1 MAPVSTPPINLGL
14 PVFHRRT
21 DFSAGPRIP
30 AMRLPPSRR
39 SALIAAAVAA
49 SAAGASQDART
60 TLAPDLTARV
70 EAAVHA
76 FASGSRVTGYPG
88 NARAASFIEESLRR
102 SGCVDIRREQYGVG
116 IPVEAGSRLVLSDS
130 DEVIPIFGL
139 WPNHVRTTSTP
150 PDGTE
155 LPLVYGERGE
165 YADFEGLPLEGRA
178 VLMEFNTWDH
188 WTRAARFGAR
198 AFIFIEPEDT
208 GYLQTLDKYTS
219 VPLNIPRFWI
229 DRENG
234 LKLRRRVAGGDPISV
249 VIHSRMD
256 WREQPAWNIWGKVVG
271 SDPELRDQTIVVD
284 AYYDGISVVPAL
296 APSAETSCSIVALL
310 ELARHLQA
318 YPPARTVILSATGA
332 HFQGQRGM
340 VEFLDRHARKNEE
353 YAKWMEE
360 PLNVDLFLSLD
371 LSSRT
376 DQVAVW
382 NNSNRFELKRLFVP
396 FSRRFTRYSK
406 EVAAAQGREPT
417 AAFANGISP
426 IKGIDWST
434 LAPGGVPTS
443 GTVAM
448 EAGQLALSFV
458 TTHDA
463 RLSLNSPLDRA
474 EGVRIEQLAAQIQ
487 FLNGILSLA
496 FDDPELLSNLE
507 EFDPVLRDNLRTHQ
521 IKVRSFPRRAQ
532 IPNRPVPQAVVSEG
546 FDLVFKGV
554 QQERYYLTNQDGDVT
569 LKGLVVGKTTGI
581 SAFVLDP
588 ETGEVQFAP
597 DLSKRAQRFAGEPGF
612 SGKIS
617 WVTRWTADEKTLVLF
632 PCVPGELF
640 GLGGSSDSFKI
651 LDRSGRAPRQFGYSR
666 SGFAALV
673 YADRDLPEKTDGL
686 KIMAGTFGGAR
697 YLLNSPGGNDESE
710 ARGIGYHFRR
720 DTLTPTDFYVVRDMM
735 RLNDA
740 RLHTMR
746 KHAIENHSVSRF
758 QENGRRLLHRAEA
771 ALSEHR
777 WDDYTSHIREAGGMI
792 FRAYPAVIGTLNDV
806 ILGMVFFLALVIPAA
821 FFAERLLLAS
831 PDIRKQLTGL
841 VAVLIVIWA
850 ILSQVH
856 PAFAIAHPLVVLLAF
871 AIMAMAVFVLLMVV
885 TRFNRYLR
893 EYRAEQARVHQT
905 DISRFSAAYTA
916 FMLGIS
922 NMRRRKLRTSLTLGT
937 ITLLTFTVLSF
948 SSFKPDVQFFAFS
961 HPHEGAYEGALI
973 RHHNWDWIGRWKIEA
988 ARSYFGE
995 RAVLS
1000 PRNWYIA
1007 DPSEAKKYIR
1017 VSHGERSSLATAML
1031 GLSPQERDVTRV
1043 HAALVAGDFFD
1054 SPEEKSCLI
1063 PVEMAAILGIGAA
1076 PTLEDS
1082 VRVLGAMLRVRGL
1095 FDADALFALHDLDDE
1110 PLTPVDFHRSSAEL
1124 MGSRPQDVK
1133 DTSERE
1139 EETRAFVHLHPDNI
1153 VILPFEA
1160 LRGAGGELRSVAMRF
1175 ESGADIRGMIE
1186 GFITQTPMTLFAGTR
1201 DPESDRITVASYT
1214 SLGLTSVEGFQALL
1228 IPMLIAGLIVLNA
1241 MMGAVYERFRE
1252 IDIYSAV
1259 GLAPMHIALLFIA
1272 EACVYAVIG
1281 VTMGYL
1287 LGQTLGKAIVTF
1299 DLSAGVNLNYSSYA
1313 AMASA
1318 AVVMAI
1324 VLASTVYPARVASR
1338 AAVPDLVRR
1347 WKPPRPTGDR
1357 WEFEFP
1363 FMVSSGEV
1371 VGICGF
1377 LANFFDAYKEE
1388 SIGDFYAEKVTLV
1401 SEEPAP
1407 GVRQYSLQMLT
1418 WLAPFDMGVSQY
1430 LQLDFLPANDG
1441 SGIYSVEVFIQRL
1454 SGQDTY
1460 WQRVNQR
1467 FMNTL
1472 RKQFLLWHTLK
1483 ADARDYH
1490 REKAKAML
1498 GSPVPT
1504 K

>member
-1 MAPVSTPPINLGL
+1 MPPIKL
-14 PVFHRRT
+14 PSYRRT
-21 DFSAGPRIP
+21 
-30 AMRLPPSRR
+30 
-39 SALIAAAVAA
+39 ALLAAAVAV
-49 SAAGASQDART
+49 SAAGASQGSQPAE
-60 TLAPDLTARV
+60 APDLTARV
-70 EAAVHA
+70 EAAVHTL
-76 FASGSRVTGYPG
+76 ASGSRVTGYPG
-88 NARAASFIEESLRR
+88 NARAASYIEEGLRR
-102 SGCVDIRREQYGVG
+102 NGCVDIRREQYRVAV
-116 IPVEAGSRLVLSDS
+116 PVEEGSRLVLPGSG
-130 DEVIPIFGL
+130 EVIPVFGL
-139 WPNHVRTTSTP
+139 WPNHVRTTTTP
-150 PDGTE
+150 PEGIE
-155 LPLVYGERGE
+155 LPLVYGGWGE
-165 YADFEGLPLEGRA
+165 YADFEGFPLNGSA
-178 VLMEFNTWDH
+178 VLMEFNSWDH

-208 GYLQTLDKYTS
+208 GYLQTLDKITS
-219 VPLNIPRFWI
+219 VPLDVPRFWI
-229 DRENG
+229 DRESG
-234 LKLRRRVAGGDPISV
+234 LKLRRRVAGGDPVSV

-256 WREQPAWNIWGKVVG
+256 WREQPAWNIRGKVVG

-284 AYYDGISVVPAL
+284 AYYDGISIVPAL

-310 ELARHLQA
+310 ELARHLQSN
-318 YPPARTVILSATGA
+318 PPARTVILSATGA
-332 HFQGQRGM
+332 HFQGHRGM
-340 VEFLDRHARKNEE
+340 IDFLNRHARKNEE
-353 YAKWMEE
+353 YASWMEE
-360 PLNVDLFLSLD
+360 PLNAGLFISLD

-376 DQVAVW
+376 DQVAIW
-382 NNSNRFELKRLFVP
+382 NNSDRFELKRLFVP
-396 FSRRFTRYSK
+396 FSRRFTRYAK
-406 EVAAAQGREPT
+406 EVASAQGREPT

-434 LAPGGVPTS
+434 LAPGGVPAS
-443 GTVAM
+443 GKVAM

-474 EGVRIEQLAAQIQ
+474 EEVRFGQLAAQIR

-496 FDDPELLSNLE
+496 FDDPELLENLE

-532 IPNRPVPQAVVSEG
+532 MPNRPVPQAVVSEG
-546 FDLVFKGV
+546 YDLVDKGV
-554 QQERYYLTNQDGDVT
+554 HQERYYLTNEDGDAT
-569 LKGLVVGKTTGI
+569 LHGLVVGYTTGI
-581 SAFVLDP
+581 SAFVLDGD
-588 ETGEVQFAP
+588 TGEVLFAP
-597 DLSKRAQRFAGEPGF
+597 DLSERAQKFAGKPGF
-612 SGKIS
+612 SGKIP

-632 PCVPGELF
+632 PCVPGKLF

-673 YADRDLPEKTDGL
+673 YADRDLPEQTDGL
-686 KIMAGTFGGAR
+686 KVMAGTFGGAR
-697 YLLNSPGGNDESE
+697 YLLNSPGGNDEST
-710 ARGIGYHFRR
+710 ARGMGYHFRR
-720 DTLTPTDFYVVRDMM
+720 DTLTPTEFYVIRDMM
-735 RLNDA
+735 RLNEA

-758 QENGRRLLHRAEA
+758 QQNGRRLLQRAEA
-771 ALSEHR
+771 ALAEHR
-777 WDDYTSHIREAGGMI
+777 WDDYTSDIREAGGMI

-806 ILGMVFFLALVIPAA
+806 IFGMVFFLALVIPAA
-821 FFAERLLLAS
+821 FFTERLVLAS
-831 PDIRKQLTGL
+831 PDIRMQLTGF
-841 VAVLIVIWA
+841 VAVLAVIWA
-850 ILSQVH
+850 IISQVH

-871 AIMAMAVFVLLMVV
+871 AIMAMAVFVLLMVA

-922 NMRRRKLRTSLTLGT
+922 NMRRRKLRTGLTLGT

-961 HPHEGAYEGALI
+961 HRHEGAYEGALI
-973 RHHNWDWIGRWKIEA
+973 RHHNWDWIGRWKMEA
-988 ARSYFGE
+988 AKSYFGE
-995 RAVLS
+995 RALLS

-1007 DPSEAKKYIR
+1007 DQSEEKGYIR
-1017 VSHGERSSLATAML
+1017 ISHGEHSSLSTALL
-1031 GLSPQERDVTRV
+1031 GLSPQERGVTGV
-1043 HAALVAGDFFD
+1043 HTALAAGDFFD
-1054 SPEEKSCLI
+1054 SPDEKSCLLSL
-1063 PVEMAAILGIGAA
+1063 EMAEILGVDAA
-1076 PTLEDS
+1076 LVPGDS
-1082 VRVLGAMLRVRGL
+1082 VRVLGTMLGVRGL
-1095 FDADALFALHDLDDE
+1095 FDADAFFALHDLDDE

-1124 MGSRPQDVK
+1124 MGSRPQEVE

-1139 EETRAFVHLHPDNI
+1139 EETRAFVHLHPDNV
-1153 VILPFEA
+1153 VILPFET

-1175 ESGADIRGMIE
+1175 ESGGDIRGMIE

-1201 DPESDRITVASYT
+1201 DPETDRIRVASYT
-1214 SLGLTSVEGFQALL
+1214 SVGLTAVEGFQALV

-1287 LGQTLGKAIVTF
+1287 LGQTLGKAVVTF
-1299 DLSAGVNLNYSSYA
+1299 ELSAGVNLNYSSYA
-1313 AMASA
+1313 AIASA
-1318 AVVMAI
+1318 SVVMAV

-1407 GVRQYSLQMLT
+1407 GASQYSLQMLT

-1430 LQLDFLPANDG
+1430 LQLDFLPAADG
-1441 SGIYSVEVFIQRL
+1441 SGIYMVEVFIQRL

-1472 RKQFLLWHTLK
+1472 RKQFLLWHTLR
-1483 ADARDYH
+1483 ADARAYH
-1490 REKAKAML
+1490 REKAEAML
-1498 GSPVPT
+1498 GSPLPAS
-1504 K
+1504 

>member
-1 MAPVSTPPINLGL
+1 MAPVPIIQIEPGPVSTTIPPVRGL
-14 PVFHRRT
+14 RVPPMKLPSHRRT
-21 DFSAGPRIP
+21 
-30 AMRLPPSRR
+30 
-39 SALIAAAVAA
+39 LIAAAMAV
-49 SAAGASQDART
+49 SAAGASQDSPPAS
-60 TLAPDLTARV
+60 APDLTARV
-70 EAAVHA
+70 EAAVNT
-76 FASGSRVTGYPG
+76 FASGSRITGYPG
-88 NARAASFIEESLRR
+88 NARAASYIEEELRR
-102 SGCVDIRREQYGVG
+102 NGCVDIRREQYSVGV
-116 IPVEAGSRLVLSDS
+116 PVEEGSRLVLPRSGDI
-130 DEVIPIFGL
+130 IPVFGL
-139 WPNHVRTTSTP
+139 WPNHVRTTTTP
-150 PDGTE
+150 PEGIE
-155 LPLVYGERGE
+155 LPLVYGGQGE
-165 YADFEGLPLEGRA
+165 YADFEGVPLKGSA
-178 VLMEFNTWDH
+178 VLMEFNSWDH
-188 WTRAARFGAR
+188 WARAARFGAR

-208 GYLQTLDKYTS
+208 GYLQTLGKFTS
-219 VPLNIPRFWI
+219 VPLDIPRFWI
-229 DRENG
+229 DRQAG
-234 LKLRRRVAGGDPISV
+234 LKLRDRVAAGEPVSV

-256 WREQPAWNIWGKVVG
+256 WREKPAWNIWGKVVG
-271 SDPELRDQTIVVD
+271 VDPELRDQTIVVD

-310 ELARHLQA
+310 ELARHLKSH
-318 YPPARTVILSATGA
+318 PPARTVILSATGA

-340 VEFLDRHARKNEE
+340 TDFLDRHARKNEE

-360 PLNVDLFLSLD
+360 PLNAGLFISLD

-376 DQVAVW
+376 DQVAIW
-382 NNSNRFELKRLFVP
+382 NNSDRFELKRLFVP
-396 FSRRFTRYSK
+396 FSRRFTAYAR
-406 EVAAAQGREPT
+406 EVAAEQGREPT

-426 IKGIDWST
+426 IKGIDWPT

-474 EGVRIEQLAAQIQ
+474 EGVRFGQLAAQIR

-532 IPNRPVPQAVVSEG
+532 IPARPVPQAVVSEG
-546 FDLVFKGV
+546 FDLVEKGIH
-554 QQERYYLTNQDGDVT
+554 QERYYLTNEDGDVK
-569 LKGLVVGKTTGI
+569 LHGLLVGKTTGI
-581 SAFVLDP
+581 SAFVLDR
-588 ETGEVQFAP
+588 ETGEIQFAP
-597 DLSKRAQRFAGEPGF
+597 DLSERAQKFAGKPGF

-617 WVTRWTADEKTLVLF
+617 WVPRWTADEKTLVLF
-632 PCVPGELF
+632 PCIPGELF

-666 SGFAALV
+666 SGFAGLV
-673 YADRDLPEKTDGL
+673 FADRDLPEQTDGL

-697 YLLNSPGGNDESE
+697 FLLNSPGGKDENT
-710 ARGIGYHFRR
+710 ARGIGYHFKR

-735 RLNDA
+735 RLNEA

-746 KHAIENHSVSRF
+746 KHAIENLSVSRF
-758 QENGRRLLHRAEA
+758 QQNGRRLLQRAEA
-771 ALSEHR
+771 AMAEHR
-777 WDDYTSHIREAGGMI
+777 WDDYTSDIREAGGMI

-806 ILGMVFFLALVIPAA
+806 IKGMVFFLALVVPAA
-821 FFAERLLLAS
+821 FFAERLVLAS
-831 PDIRKQLTGL
+831 PDIRMQLTGF
-841 VAVLIVIWA
+841 VAVLVVIWA
-850 ILSQVH
+850 IISQVH

-948 SSFKPDVQFFAFS
+948 SSFKPEVRFFAFS

-973 RHHNWDWIGRWKIEA
+973 RHHNWDWVDRWKMEA

-1007 DPSEAKKYIR
+1007 DPSEEKKYIR
-1017 VSHGERSSLATAML
+1017 VSKEERSSLATAML
-1031 GLSPQERDVTRV
+1031 GLAPQERGVTGV
-1043 HAALVAGDFFD
+1043 HTALVAGDFFE
-1054 SPEEKSCLI
+1054 SHEERSCLL
-1063 PVEMAAILGIGAA
+1063 PVEMADILGIGGGPA
-1076 PTLEDS
+1076 PGDS
-1082 VRVLGAMLRVRGL
+1082 VRVLGTMLRVRGL
-1095 FDADALFALHDLDDE
+1095 FDSEAFFALHDLDDE
-1110 PLTPVDFHRSSAEL
+1110 PLTPVDFHRSSAEM
-1124 MGSRPQDVK
+1124 MGSRPQKVE
-1133 DTSERE
+1133 DTSERKE
-1139 EETRAFVHLHPDNI
+1139 ESRAFIHLHPDNI
-1153 VILPFEA
+1153 VILPFET

-1175 ESGADIRGMIE
+1175 ESGGDIRGMIE

-1201 DPESDRITVASYT
+1201 DPETGRIAVASYT
-1214 SLGLTSVEGFQALL
+1214 SVGLTAVEGFQALV

-1299 DLSAGVNLNYSSYA
+1299 DIAAGVNLNYSSYA
-1313 AMASA
+1313 AVVSA
-1318 AVVMAI
+1318 AVVMAV

-1371 VGICGF
+1371 VGISGF

-1401 SEEPAP
+1401 SEKPAP
-1407 GVRQYSLQMLT
+1407 GAPQYSLQMLT

-1430 LQLDFLPANDG
+1430 LQLDFLPAADG
-1441 SGIYSVEVFIQRL
+1441 SGIYTVEVFIQRL

-1483 ADARDYH
+1483 TDARAYH
-1490 REKAKAML
+1490 REKAEAML
-1498 GSPVPT
+1498 ASPIPAA
-1504 K
+1504 